1 MAHTNRDKDKL
12 LARVRRIAGQVAA
25 IEKALTDE
33 KDCTSVL
40 QLIASCR
47 GAIGGL
53 MFEVVEGHI
62 RCHVIEE
69 EDDAHRDKAAQ
80 ELIDVLKPYLK

>member
-1 MAHTNRDKDKL
+1 MAHTSRDKDKL
-12 LARVRRIAGQVAA
+12 LARVRRIGGQVAA

-33 KDCTSVL
+33 KDCSAVL

-53 MFEVVEGHI
+53 MFEVLEGHI
-62 RCHVIEE
+62 QCHIMDEP
-69 EDDAHRDKAAQ
+69 DDAHRREAAE
-80 ELIDVLKPYLK
+80 ELIAVLKPYLK